1 MLELPTVNELP
12 AKLSEEE
19 ISTLSDE
26 VRALATERDAV
37 ILAHNYQLPELQD
50 VADFVGDS
58 LGLSRQ
64 AAKADADGDRVLRR
78 PLHGR
83 DRLGPLSRQDGPD
96 RRPRGG
102 LLPRGVDQ
110 RRPAPRLEGRA
121 PRRGGG
127 HVRQHLGRGEG
138 RDRLLLH
145 LGQRRPGRRAH
156 PPRARAGHRDPLRPR
171 HVARRLRRARDRH
184 QGATPS
190 AAPASTSGTA
200 SATSTPG
207 SAPTTSRPSA
217 TSTRTP
223 SS

>member
-19 ISTLSDE
+19 IASLSDE
-26 VRALATERDAV
+26 VRALAAERDAV

-58 LGLSRQ
+58 LGLSR
-64 AAKADADGDRVLRR
+64 AGGEDRRRGDRVLRR

-83 DRLGPLSRQDGPD
+83 DRLGPLSRQDGAD
-96 RRPRGG
+96 RRPRRR
-102 LLPRGVDQ
+102 LLALGVDQ
-110 RRPAPRLEGRA
+110 RRPAARLEGGA
-121 PRRGGG
+121 PRRGGRD
-127 HVRQHLGRGEG
+127 VRQHLRRGEG

-145 LGQRRPGRRAH
+145 LGERGPGGRAH
-156 PPRARAGHRDPLRPR
+156 PARARPRHGDPLRPR
-171 HVARRLRRARDRH
+171 HVARRLRRARDRDQGGPRAPRPLPHLGRRVPRPRRHPPGRH
-184 QGATPS
+184 QDA
-190 AAPASTSGTA
+190 
-200 SATSTPG
+200 
-207 SAPTTSRPSA
+207 SA